1 VTWGGQL
8 VSLRSGRVGPVEGAD
23 AVKLIARR
31 RCFSLDMRGTWST
44 IKVPRRA
51 LKMFKPRSQYKVLEV
66 GLLPLEVG
74 QIVQSVDLYYLVE
87 VLELDNNDELAVEP
101 FNLKLELL

>member
-1 VTWGGQL
+1 
-8 VSLRSGRVGPVEGAD
+8 
-23 AVKLIARR
+23 
-31 RCFSLDMRGTWST
+31 
-44 IKVPRRA
+44 
-51 LKMFKPRSQYKVLEV
+51 LEV

>member
-8 VSLRSGRVGPVEGAD
+8 VSLSSGRVGPVEGAD

-66 GLLPLEVG
+66 GLLPL
-74 QIVQSVDLYYLVE
+74 VDLYYLVE